1 MMELDN
7 RKTDLD
13 KYECTLAIFYES
25 VKFPI
30 DPADSAKM
38 HEAL

>member
-13 KYECTLAIFYES
+13 KYECTMSIFYES
-25 VKFPI
+25 VEFPV

-38 HEAL
+38 HEVL